1 MKKSLFLVLVCAAC
15 VFIFGCKSTGP
26 YFYSFSEATNY
37 TILGEVTL
45 SSNDNVA
52 NLIGG
57 SGVSADLL
65 KSGTGYNALLAAAKA
80 KYPDCDYVIDVMVD
94 VTTTNYIFIS
104 TRVYTLRGIAIKYN
118 R

>member
-1 MKKSLFLVLVCAAC
+1 MKKTLLFVLVCVAC
-15 VFIFGCKSTGP
+15 VFTFGCKSTGP
-26 YFYSFSEATNY
+26 YHYTFSEATNY

-57 SGVSADLL
+57 AGVSADLL
-65 KSGTGYNALLAAAKA
+65 KSGAGYNALLAAAKA
-80 KYPDCDYVIDVMVD
+80 KYPDCDYLIDVMVD
-94 VTTTNYIFIS
+94 VTTTNYFFIS
-104 TRVYTLRGIAIKYN
+104 THVYTLRGTAIKYN